1 MVIKMESKE
10 NKPAKKSLHAGHRQ
24 RVISKFTEYGLDTFA
39 EHEVLELILF
49 FSIARADTNPL
60 AHVLLD
66 KFGNLENV
74 LNADPKDLM
83 EVSGVGGNTAALISL
98 IRSVN
103 EYKNTKLYDKKVIFR
118 NSYGYGTFCV
128 KYFSDHVNEESI
140 MLSVDTSMRL
150 KAVTCISKG
159 TSSRTAFDS
168 AKMLKTALTFNAP
181 GVIIAHN
188 HPGGEPQPSVADL
201 ALTRKAYEMFE
212 SVDIKLIDHVICNEK
227 YFTSLKERGLF
238 EDFNK
243 GRL

>member
-1 MVIKMESKE
+1 MYINMESNDKKIP
-10 NKPAKKSLHAGHRQ
+10 NKSIHSGHRQ
-24 RVISKFTEYGLDTFA
+24 RVIKKFIDYGLDSFA

-49 FSIARADTNPL
+49 FSIARSDTNPL
-60 AHVLLD
+60 AHMLLD

-74 LNADPKDLM
+74 LNADPVDLM
-83 EVSGVGGNTAALISL
+83 EVNGVGNNTAALISL

-128 KYFSDHVNEESI
+128 KYFADHINEESI

-159 TSSRTAFDS
+159 TSSKTAFDP
-168 AKMLKTALTFNAP
+168 AKMLKAALTFNAP

-188 HPGGEPQPSVADL
+188 HPGGEPQPSVSDL
-201 ALTRKAYEMFE
+201 SLTRKTYELFD
-212 SVDIKLIDHVICNEK
+212 SVGIKLLDHVICNEK

-238 EDFNK
+238 EDFKK